1 MKIYNKL
8 LKIILLL
15 FAVSLLLFPIPTGA
29 YGSEITN
36 GIKITIEAVIGVI
49 KNEELQKKQKQD
61 ERRALLKEIISKKFS
76 YYEMSRRALGKYW
89 KEITPEEK
97 KEFVELFGTLHDNS
111 YAKKI
116 ESYSDEKI
124 IFTEEKVRGNIALV
138 KSLMQKDEDKIP
150 VDYKLIKI
158 GTEWKVYDFIIE
170 GVSLLK
176 NYRAQFS
183 KIIRKSSFPGLVK
196 TMKKKV
202 ERLHNEDDAGQ
213 EKIS

>member
-1 MKIYNKL
+1 MKIT
-8 LKIILLL
+8 LL
-15 FAVSLLLFPIPTGA
+15 FFAGPLLLFPIPNDA

-36 GIKITIEAVIGVI
+36 GIKTTIEAVIGVI
-49 KNEELQKKQKQD
+49 KNEELKKKQKQD

-76 YYEMSRRALGKYW
+76 YYEMSRRSLGKYW
-89 KEITPEEK
+89 KKITPEEK
-97 KEFVELFGTLHDNS
+97 KEFVELFGKLHDIS
-111 YAKKI
+111 YAKKL

-124 IFTEEKVRGNIALV
+124 IFTEEKVRGNFALV

-183 KIIRKSSFPGLVK
+183 KIIRKSSFPELVK
-196 TMKKKV
+196 TMKEKV
-202 ERLHNEDDAGQ
+202 ERLHSEDGVGQ
-213 EKIS
+213 NKTS